1 VPNDDAFQKRVL
13 LATLKLLEASS
24 GPVLQDFPEDA
35 PVLGEVST
43 AWACPVNLSTENVSL
58 SDSEQLREALK
69 REMAQLRSWFD
80 LAVKKR
86 GRTTVG
92 VSGLV
97 LDAIGEFVSAFI
109 EGGFPENPRRGLPLW
124 LVLKLA
130 VDDLKAYYFEAV
142 TAQPGQGSPGS
153 DMLANWFWEETVA
166 AKVLLAVKQSCINSD
181 DNMLKAVGA
190 KLIVPMAQ
198 AHRKA

>member
-1 VPNDDAFQKRVL
+1 
-13 LATLKLLEASS
+13 
-24 GPVLQDFPEDA
+24 
-35 PVLGEVST
+35 
-43 AWACPVNLSTENVSL
+43 VNLSTENVSL

-97 LDAIGEFVSAFI
+97 LDAIGEFVSAFL

>member
-1 VPNDDAFQKRVL
+1 MPNDDAFQKRVL

-97 LDAIGEFVSAFI
+97 LDAIGEFVSAFL

-181 DNMLKAVGA
+181 DNMLKTAGA